1 MQMAKRSKLEEIVG
15 KVVVSPDEIWAKVEG
30 NPSALSV
37 RVGITDKLQR
47 EVGTIEFIRVLPK
60 GRYVGRGYPF
70 GSIESG
76 RRIVL
81 LRAPISGSIQE
92 VNEEL
97 RADPTLLNK
106 EPTGKGWVAVL
117 RPINLEEE
125 MEQLAK

>member
-1 MQMAKRSKLEEIVG
+1 MAKKSRIEEVVG
-15 KVVVSPDEIWAKVEG
+15 QVVVSPDEIWAKVEG
-30 NPSALSV
+30 NPSALTV
-37 RVGITDKLQR
+37 KVGITDKLQR
-47 EVGTIEFIRVLPK
+47 ELGNIEFVRVLPK

-70 GSIESG
+70 GSIEAG
-76 RRIVL
+76 RRVFL

-106 EPTGKGWVAVL
+106 DPTGRGWVAAL

-125 MEQLAK
+125 LEHLSK